1 MTEVLQL
8 ICSKEKFFKAGQ
20 ADLALLLL
28 DTATTASDHDDGD
41 NSDVDDDDVDDN
53 INLGSLT

>member
-20 ADLALLLL
+20 TDLALLLL

-41 NSDVDDDDVDDN
+41 NSDVDDD